1 MLGPLKDNSS
11 DSKFLLCFC
20 EKAEENFADVNPPVP
35 KNFKKKKGFRH
46 SN

>member
-1 MLGPLKDNSS
+1 MLGPLDDNSS
-11 DSKFLLCFC
+11 DSRFLHCFC
-20 EKAEENFADVNPPVP
+20 EKAEEHLADINLIEP